1 MATRKKFP
9 IFESIGVVIFAILVI
24 LAFTNPDMDEF
35 REYFKQEMVNEVDS
49 DSPWIDTLADMLE
62 KPIWKF
68 LEPYTD
74 RDNYL
79 LFSIYKL
86 EFEDESMVYLGI
98 LDRFY
103 RLDE

>member
-1 MATRKKFP
+1 MASRKKFP
-9 IFESIGVVIFAILVI
+9 VSESIGVIVFAILVV
-24 LAFTNPDMDEF
+24 LAFTNPDMEDF
-35 REYFKQEMVNEVDS
+35 KEYFKQEMVSEVDS
-49 DSPWIDTLADMLE
+49 DSPWVDALADLLE

-86 EFEDESMVYLGI
+86 KIEEEKMVYLGI
-98 LDRFY
+98 WDRFY
-103 RLDE
+103 RLDG